1 MGGYNRD
8 LLDCLSESGN
18 KGGSVISLCERS
30 IFAHAVFLKR
40 IFLGFLWLFSWGNI
54 LAEEGVMEGILST
67 KSDSWIEVVDDG
79 GFLHRFIPV
88 WTGKG
93 PANGGGFDADTLDQ
107 MKELVVGNRVE
118 VEWVHDGH
126 LRVLSARVLMPK
138 YPEGTF
144 VGYLLRSSKRWID
157 VQNID
162 EGKPWRF
169 YLPWVGGYPS
179 EGGGYD
185 TKILRELQIRKATDP
200 VRFKWK
206 YTLRPT
212 IVSVFDKLVDT
223 TTPFWVGK
231 KMPEVKRIR
240 VEKLPEEAGGME
252 PAGNQPAN
260 PFEQISPAK
269 PANPF
274 EQLPVSKPANPFE
287 QAVGTGT
294 QESQTNPFD
303 SLPAKSNPF
312 DQLEGS
318 QEQGEEKVKNPFD
331 GLPIPQG
338 TPFDMLG
345 N

>member
-1 MGGYNRD
+1 MAASIGG
-8 LLDCLSESGN
+8 
-18 KGGSVISLCERS
+18 V
-30 IFAHAVFLKR
+30 
-40 IFLGFLWLFSWGNI
+40 
-54 LAEEGVMEGILST
+54 LAEEGVMEGILSS
-67 KSDSWIEVVDDG
+67 KADHWIEVVDDG

-93 PANGGGFDADTLDQ
+93 PANGGGFDTETLKQ
-107 MKELVVGNRVE
+107 MKEIVVGNRVE
-118 VEWVHDGH
+118 VNWFHDGH

-179 EGGGYD
+179 DGGGYD
-185 TKILRELQIRKATDP
+185 TKILKDLQIRKATDP

-206 YTLRPT
+206 YNLRPT

-240 VEKLPEEAGGME
+240 VEKLPEEAEGME

-260 PFEQISPAK
+260 PFDQISPAK

-274 EQLPVSKPANPFE
+274 DQAAGAVTKESK
-287 QAVGTGT
+287 
-294 QESQTNPFD
+294 TNPFD
-303 SLPAKSNPF
+303 SLPPKNNPF
-312 DQLEGS
+312 DQLGGAK
-318 QEQGEEKVKNPFD
+318 EQGKEEVKNPFD

-338 TPFDMLG
+338 SPFDML
-345 N
+345 NQ